1 LQCSSD
7 QDLAFIGNAGDATF
21 LARAKDHFIMRG
33 T

>member
-1 LQCSSD
+1 LLASSD
-7 QDLAFIGNAGDATF
+7 QDHAFIGNASDATF